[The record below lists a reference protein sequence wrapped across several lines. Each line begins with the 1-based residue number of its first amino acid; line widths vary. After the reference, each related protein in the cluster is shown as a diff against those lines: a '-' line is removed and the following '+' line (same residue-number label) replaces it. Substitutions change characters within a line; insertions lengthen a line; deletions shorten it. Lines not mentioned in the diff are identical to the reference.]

1 MVIKV
6 VLPPVSHLGE
16 IGALGRPHGSS
27 TKTKDE
33 GGWKECVELGV
44 ELGRDVGGVAEH
56 THHQGP
62 LHRQLVDHDRGQ
74 EHAGQDQGGVHHRV
88 RPDTQASDD
97 VDGRL
102 QLGHGLEGNEEEQE
116 GEGDDEN
123 ISINPPLLRACLLW
137 ADVWGCRSGLCRNE
151 SIFCEKY

>member
-1 MVIKV
+1 MKI
-6 VLPPVSHLGE
+6 LPVSHLGK

-74 EHAGQDQGGVHHRV
+74 EHAGQDQGGVHHSV
-88 RPDTQASDD
+88 GPNTQAVHG

-102 QLGHGLEGNEEEQE
+102 QLGHGLEGN
-116 GEGDDEN
+116 
-123 ISINPPLLRACLLW
+123 
-137 ADVWGCRSGLCRNE
+137 
-151 SIFCEKY
+151 K

>member
-1 MVIKV
+1 M
-6 VLPPVSHLGE
+6 SHLGE

-33 GGWKECVELGV
+33 GGWKEGVELGV
-44 ELGRDVGGVAEH
+44 ELGCDVGGVAEH

-88 RPDTQASDD
+88 RPDTQAVHG
-97 VDGRL
+97 VDGGL
-102 QLGHGLEGNEEEQE
+102 QLGHGLEGNEEKQE
-116 GEGDDEN
+116 
-123 ISINPPLLRACLLW
+123 
-137 ADVWGCRSGLCRNE
+137 
-151 SIFCEKY
+151 